1 MHPGQ
6 REVKSHATRFN
17 VLACGRRWGKTL
29 LGQDVL
35 IQPTLKG
42 WPVAWFAPTYKLLI
56 EAWREI
62 LRALYPIMK
71 RNNATERRIEL
82 RSGGVLDFWTLE
94 DPDAGRSRKY
104 KRVFIDEA
112 ALVPN
117 LGEIWHASIRPTL
130 ADMQGDTFMGSTPK
144 GRNFFWQC
152 WQKGQDASEP
162 EWTSWQ
168 KPTHDNPHI
177 LPSEIEAMRAAMP
190 ERLYRQEVLAEFLE
204 DGGGVFRSV
213 ASLATLEPQARAN
226 GGQYVG
232 GIDWARSNDYTVLS
246 VIDAR
251 TKKQVALDRFSQVE
265 YETQLHRF
273 QAMHERFKVG
283 SWLAE
288 ENAMG
293 GPLVERLQREGYP
306 VQGFTTTNTTKSH
319 LIDGLALAFERGE
332 LTLLDDPTQT
342 AELQA
347 YEMERLPSGMIRY
360 GAPEG
365 MHDDCVIALALAWQ
379 AATHTSRG
387 IYL

>member
-1 MHPGQ
+1 M
-6 REVKSHATRFN
+6 
-17 VLACGRRWGKTL
+17 LACGRRWGKTL